1 MMLDNSLISIV
12 VPVYGVEDYITQC
25 IDSLISQSYKNIEII
40 LVIDGSI
47 DKSDQIC
54 HQFATLDKRIKV
66 ITKNNGGLVSARK
79 AGLKHATGKYL
90 GFVDGDDWVGPNFV
104 SELYESIASTS
115 ADLVIAGHVREF
127 YGKLEVIAP
136 RNSKGFY
143 NREEVQE
150 KLLPTAIYN
159 GKFFQHGVSTYVW
172 NKLFLRASLGSY
184 INSVHDDIVMG
195 EDAAITYPY
204 LALAKSVVIS
214 DSASYFYR
222 QRPNSIVKSV
232 PDIKKEFQQLSY
244 LFQHL
249 KNNFEKH
256 ELSKL
261 LLNQLQFYFYSQ
273 VLIRSGGFIGEQ
285 FSQSYLNPFQ
295 GLVENSKVLVLSSGS
310 FGQHLVAAIQRIG
323 KYKLAG
329 WLDED
334 HIESQL
340 SGLPVSAIEEIL
352 TIDFDTVIIASV
364 NSEYCD
370 IVTKKLELLGIDK
383 NKISLLEL
391 NFDSLRIAIKRIGF
405 DLDSYEFSEKLIF

>member
-1 MMLDNSLISIV
+1 MMLNNSLISII
-12 VPVYGVEDYITQC
+12 VPVYGVEDYIAQC

-40 LVIDGSI
+40 LVIDGAI

-54 HQFATLDKRIKV
+54 HQFATVDKRIKV

-115 ADLVIAGHVREF
+115 ADLVIAGHLREF

-150 KLLPTAIYN
+150 KLLPSAIYN

-172 NKLFLRASLGSY
+172 NKLFLRASVDSY

-232 PDIKKEFQQLSY
+232 PDIKKEYQQLSY

-249 KNNFEKH
+249 KNNF
-256 ELSKL
+256 L
-261 LLNQLQFYFYSQ
+261 
-273 VLIRSGGFIGEQ
+273 
-285 FSQSYLNPFQ
+285 
-295 GLVENSKVLVLSSGS
+295 
-310 FGQHLVAAIQRIG
+310 
-323 KYKLAG
+323 
-329 WLDED
+329 
-334 HIESQL
+334 
-340 SGLPVSAIEEIL
+340 
-352 TIDFDTVIIASV
+352 
-364 NSEYCD
+364 
-370 IVTKKLELLGIDK
+370 
-383 NKISLLEL
+383 
-391 NFDSLRIAIKRIGF
+391 
-405 DLDSYEFSEKLIF
+405 